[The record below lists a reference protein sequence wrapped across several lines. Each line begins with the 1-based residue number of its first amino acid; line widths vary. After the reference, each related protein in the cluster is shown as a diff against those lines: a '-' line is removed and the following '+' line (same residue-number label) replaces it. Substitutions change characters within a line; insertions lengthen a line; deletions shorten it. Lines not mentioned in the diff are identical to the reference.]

1 MVPVGNFNVNLLVG
15 LGNPGNEYALT
26 RHNMGFLLLD
36 GFAMSK
42 GLLWKQDK
50 RCNGLVTEIT
60 MYGRKVYCLKP
71 QTFMN
76 LSGNSV
82 QKFCAYYRLEPSE
95 VLVVCD
101 DISIPWGSFKVS
113 TIPGDAGHNGIKDIA
128 EKFGKGF
135 VRYRVGLGSKPKE
148 VPLNNFVT
156 GIFTEEERK
165 QLPSIIEIFENNIE
179 VLIDKGVIKGLN
191 FIERK

>member
-1 MVPVGNFNVNLLVG
+1 MVPVENFNISLLVG
-15 LGNPGNEYALT
+15 LGNPGNEYSLT

-36 GFAMSK
+36 GFTMSK
-42 GLLWKQDK
+42 GVLWKQDK

-60 MYGRKVYCLKP
+60 MCGRKIYCLKP

-82 QKFCAYYRLEPSE
+82 QKFCACYKLKPSE

-101 DISIPWGSFKVS
+101 DVSIPWGKFKVS

-128 EKFGKGF
+128 AKWGNGF

-148 VPLNNFVT
+148 MSLNNYVT
-156 GIFTEEERK
+156 GAFTGEERN
-165 QLPSIIEIFENNIE
+165 QLPNIIGTFKNNIE